1 MQSKKI
7 KDDYVISIDR
17 GEEIIKS
24 LLDFCEKNKIKLG
37 CFSGIG
43 AVNKAELGHY
53 SVEAKKYSTK
63 IIEQPLEI
71 LNLTG
76 NITEMEGK
84 CCIHAHIVL
93 SDDKMNA
100 IGGHLKSAIV
110 SAACEVFLVK
120 IDSEAERAYDKAIG
134 LNMLKF

>member
-1 MQSKKI
+1 
-7 KDDYVISIDR
+7 
-17 GEEIIKS
+17 
-24 LLDFCEKNKIKLG
+24 
-37 CFSGIG
+37 
-43 AVNKAELGHY
+43 
-53 SVEAKKYSTK
+53 
-63 IIEQPLEI
+63 
-71 LNLTG
+71 
-76 NITEMEGK
+76 MEGK